1 MLGMILQYICIIIFH
16 DFNPALTPGV
26 MEDSTIFDTAYAV
39 MNIVH
44 G

>member
-1 MLGMILQYICIIIFH
+1 MLGMILQYISIIVFH

-26 MEDSTIFDTAYAV
+26 MEDSATLDTAYAV

-44 G
+44 R